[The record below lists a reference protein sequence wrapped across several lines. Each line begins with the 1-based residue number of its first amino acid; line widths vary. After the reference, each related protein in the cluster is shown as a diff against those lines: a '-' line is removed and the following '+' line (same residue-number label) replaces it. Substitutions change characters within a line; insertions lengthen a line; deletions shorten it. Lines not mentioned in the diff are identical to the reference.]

1 MHRLD
6 VRSVGRFLVGFLLV
20 GIVIGAALFFYR
32 REPSGQPPLPEKQI
46 MVPGGQLTVEI
57 ADSEEERHK
66 GLSDR
71 SSLAQNHGM
80 LFIFPDEAINPFWM
94 YHMRFPIDIVYLR
107 SGVIQEIFAQVPPPK
122 QNELPKTVTPTQPA
136 DQVLEVYGGE
146 SARFG
151 WKPGMRLFAPEVV
164 R

>member
-1 MHRLD
+1 MYWLD
-6 VRSVGRFLVGFLLV
+6 TRSAGRFLVALLVV
-20 GIVIGAALFFYR
+20 GIVIGTALFFYR
-32 REPSGQPPLPEKQI
+32 PRPSGQPPLPEKQI
-46 MVPGGQLTVEI
+46 TVPSGRLTVEI
-57 ADSEEERHK
+57 ADSEGERHE

-71 SSLAQNHGM
+71 PSLAQGRGM
-80 LFIFPDEAINPFWM
+80 LFILPSEGVHPFWM

-107 SGVIQEIFAQVPPPK
+107 SGVIQEIFPQVPPPK

-151 WKPGMRLFAPEVV
+151 WKPGMQLFAPEVV